1 MGYRLNEGIT
11 ELSEWNVFLF
21 AIGNLIF
28 SYAVDKSDGTKAFGD
43 FQYLLWIALIISVV
57 NIFLPMEEIN
67 RALFKVDNGAVELPL
82 DQVIHKFK
90 TVSSGFFLIS
100 RNTKSKTQ
108 SQESLSLRK

>member
-28 SYAVDKSDGTKAFGD
+28 SYSVERLDGSKAFEES
-43 FQYLLWIALIISVV
+43 QYLLWIALIISVV

-67 RALFKVDNGAVELPL
+67 KYLFKVDNGAVELPL
-82 DQVIHKFK
+82 DQVIQKFK
-90 TVSSGFFLIS
+90 TV
-100 RNTKSKTQ
+100 
-108 SQESLSLRK
+108 